1 MVVVSASGGNGGYGR
16 MVLLNHEFGYKTRYA
31 HLSKILVQP
40 GERVA
45 RGQVIAETGNTGI
58 SSGPHLH
65 YEVIHKGMP
74 VNPINYFNRNM
85 TAAEYDAL
93 MEKMRDTNFEK
104 L

>member
-1 MVVVSASGGNGGYGR
+1 M
-16 MVLLNHEFGYKTRYA
+16 
-31 HLSKILVQP
+31 QP

-74 VNPINYFNRNM
+74 VNPINYIKFCKI
-85 TAAEYDAL
+85 YL
-93 MEKMRDTNFEK
+93 MKIK
-104 L
+104 YLAVISIL